1 MISMC
6 ATFRGSVYPQVLYEK
21 WSHAEAAVETEQ
33 GKSSLGGTNPLVVK
47 FADPPKRAS
56 TASTGPSVGIAP
68 KKLFVGQV
76 RQHGSCNC
84 MLSISYTLMASRYD
98 HASCIGNSTSWV
110 RCISLRPGLVISAAS
125 AMYII

>member
-6 ATFRGSVYPQVLYEK
+6 PTFRRSVYPQVLYEK

-33 GKSSLGGTNPLVVK
+33 GKSSLGGSKPLVVK

-56 TASTGPSVGIAP
+56 AGPGASVGIAP

-76 RQHGSCNC
+76 RQHGSCDYI
-84 MLSISYTLMASRYD
+84 LGISCTLMASRYD
-98 HASCIGNSTSWV
+98 HASCIGTQPHGYV
-110 RCISLRPGLVISAAS
+110 V
-125 AMYII
+125 